1 MPWKD
6 RYTISNERSI
16 ADRDV
21 RWPNGLACSFT
32 ITVSLDPPC
41 GPEGLT
47 PADLKTPE
55 AYYGMHGGLDALRA
69 VLDKNGVRATA
80 AVSAAVAD
88 IHPTIL
94 RSLAADGHEIAAHGY
109 LREDVSTLDIADE
122 RERLKRTTECIGAAV
137 GRRPLGWY
145 SLARQGDKYAGGAI
159 SPNTMSLLIE
169 DGYSYM
175 GNSPADDV
183 PHYWVTDPAGPTA
196 MLVMPYYYHF
206 DDQFFLLFPAKG
218 TGLEHADSLARNWR
232 AEMDA
237 QHRRGRSITM
247 VLHPY
252 AIGWA
257 HRLRLLDEFLGHVTA
272 LPKVWNATALECAEH
287 WRTHYPPEQTL
298 RLEPSI
304 WSDYDGSLS

>member
-69 VLDKNGVRATA
+69 VLDKNGVRATV

-122 RERLKRTTECIGAAV
+122 RERLKRTTDASVRRSDADRSAGIPWHGRATNTRAA
-137 GRRPLGWY
+137 
-145 SLARQGDKYAGGAI
+145 
-159 SPNTMSLLIE
+159 
-169 DGYSYM
+169 
-175 GNSPADDV
+175 
-183 PHYWVTDPAGPTA
+183 
-196 MLVMPYYYHF
+196 
-206 DDQFFLLFPAKG
+206 
-218 TGLEHADSLARNWR
+218 
-232 AEMDA
+232 
-237 QHRRGRSITM
+237 RS
-247 VLHPY
+247 V
-252 AIGWA
+252 
-257 HRLRLLDEFLGHVTA
+257 
-272 LPKVWNATALECAEH
+272 
-287 WRTHYPPEQTL
+287 RT
-298 RLEPSI
+298 RCRC
-304 WSDYDGSLS
+304 